1 MKTPH
6 DVADTH
12 LVSGAIWMIAMRW
25 VMRALG
31 LFSTVIIARI
41 LSPEDFGVIAIA
53 LIAVGLLET
62 AAYLGVDLSLIRDQ
76 SAGRDEFD
84 TAWTI
89 QLLQGGLIALLL
101 FACSSLT
108 AGFFNEPRAQ
118 AVIAWLALRP
128 IIDGLQNIGLVS
140 FRRDLKFAQEF
151 RFNLFTKI
159 IGVFI
164 QIGAALYFKNYWSLV
179 IGMLAASTI
188 STAMSYLLHPYRPR
202 LTLKC
207 AGQIWS
213 FSQWLL
219 ISRVGSFFSR
229 RSDEFIV
236 GRLIG
241 TEAMGGYHVV
251 YELATMPTT
260 EIIMPMRRAL
270 YPALSKVGTDS
281 MNFQNMVLDSVRATA
296 VICVG
301 LSFLLACTADLVV
314 PLVLGDKWISFVS
327 VARWLALFGL
337 TTAMS
342 LVLEV
347 PLWVM
352 GKTKIT
358 AFISWMELALA
369 LPLLVFATTV
379 WGFEGAAKFR
389 FLVGLMMV
397 PLSCL
402 MVQRI
407 CGINIKL
414 LLQAQIRPLLA
425 GATMVLAMNTVDHPI
440 FSHSLILLAVK
451 VTLGVITYLIVIWL
465 LWLAAGRPRGFESG
479 LFDAL
484 KRWPVVVSISRM
496 FSKFR
501 H

>member
-1 MKTPH
+1 MKTPS
-6 DVADTH
+6 DFADRH

-25 VMRALG
+25 AMRALG
-31 LFSTVIIARI
+31 LFSTVIVARI
-41 LSPEDFGVIAIA
+41 LSPEDFGVVAIA

-62 AAYLGVDLSLIRDQ
+62 VAYLGVDLSLIKDQ

-101 FACSSLT
+101 FACSPLAAS
-108 AGFFNEPRAQ
+108 FFNEPRAQ

-128 IIDGLQNIGLVS
+128 ILEGFQNIGLVT
-140 FRRDLKFAQEF
+140 FRRDLKFSQEF
-151 RFNLFTKI
+151 RFNLLTKI

-164 QIGAALYFKNYWSLV
+164 QIGAALYFRNYWSLV
-179 IGMLAASTI
+179 VGMLAASTI

-207 AGQIWS
+207 ADQIWS

-270 YPALSKVGTDS
+270 YPALSKVSSDS
-281 MNFQNMVLDSVRATA
+281 LNFQKMVVDAVRATA
-296 VICVG
+296 LICVG
-301 LSFLLACTADLVV
+301 LSFSLACTADLVV
-314 PLVLGDKWISFVS
+314 PLVLGEKWVS
-327 VARWLALFGL
+327 TVSAMRWLALFGL

-358 AFISWMELALA
+358 AFISWIELALA

-379 WGFEGAAKFR
+379 WGVEGAAKFR
-389 FLVGLMMV
+389 FLVGLMMI

-402 MVQRI
+402 MVQRS
-407 CGINIKL
+407 CGISIKL
-414 LLQAQIRPLLA
+414 LCQAQIRPLLA
-425 GATMVLAMNTVDHPI
+425 GAAMVLAMSTVDRQVFGHA
-440 FSHSLILLAVK
+440 LILLVVK
-451 VTLGVITYLIVIWL
+451 VTIGMATYLASLWL
-465 LWLAAGRPRGFESG
+465 LWLAAGRPRGFESSMFG
-479 LFDAL
+479 ILS
-484 KRWPVVVSISRM
+484 RWPIVASCSKIFSR
-496 FSKFR
+496 FR